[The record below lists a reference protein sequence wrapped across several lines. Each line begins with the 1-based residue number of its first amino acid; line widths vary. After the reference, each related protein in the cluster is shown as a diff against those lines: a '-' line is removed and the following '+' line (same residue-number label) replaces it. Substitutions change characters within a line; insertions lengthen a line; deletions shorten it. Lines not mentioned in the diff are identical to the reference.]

1 MIVKEVNSFLAI
13 TFEISKHC
21 PTVENYWRILL
32 PQLQPY
38 KYLEIGSFEG
48 LSTSRFLEIAKTY
61 SLQNTSHRLQV
72 TCIDSWSGGEEH
84 QGMHFGKIEALYESN
99 VQECLSWYPAERRPE
114 IRKIKSLSHQA
125 LCKLV
130 GSESN
135 QYDLIYVDG
144 SHHGA
149 DTLADIMLC
158 WFLLRVGG
166 VMIMDDYLWKE
177 PTGKGAIHEPKIA
190 IDAFTTIFG
199 QRLQIIMDAPLRQ
212 MHFVKRAN

>member
-84 QGMHFGKIEALYESN
+84 QGMNFGKIKCPRVSQLVPSREKTRDQKNKIFESPSTL
-99 VQECLSWYPAERRPE
+99 QTGWQ
-114 IRKIKSLSHQA
+114 RKQS
-125 LCKLV
+125 V
-130 GSESN
+130 
-135 QYDLIYVDG
+135 
-144 SHHGA
+144 
-149 DTLADIMLC
+149 
-158 WFLLRVGG
+158 
-166 VMIMDDYLWKE
+166 
-177 PTGKGAIHEPKIA
+177 
-190 IDAFTTIFG
+190 
-199 QRLQIIMDAPLRQ
+199 
-212 MHFVKRAN
+212 